1 MKASSVLLAV
11 FSGLAI
17 AAPALDPR
25 QNVDKLNAAL
35 SALNEKNTEVEKRI
49 GTSVDEQAERHKQ
62 WKTRSTKQVELIKK
76 AKDVLDELA
85 DLIKI
90 AAQKADEAPDRLDK
104 QEERRE
110 ADNQDYVN
118 IANDFKAAIKG

>member
-25 QNVDKLNAAL
+25 QNADKLNAAL
-35 SALNEKNTEVEKRI
+35 NALNKKNAEVEERI
-49 GTSVDEQAERHKQ
+49 GTSVDEQAGRHKQ

-76 AKDVLDELA
+76 AKDVVDELA
-85 DLIKI
+85 DLINI
-90 AAQKADEAPDRLDK
+90 AAQKADEAPARL
-104 QEERRE
+104 
-110 ADNQDYVN
+110 ADQVSNLQSSVCCE
-118 IANDFKAAIKG
+118 

>member
-25 QNVDKLNAAL
+25 QNVDKLNAI
-35 SALNEKNTEVEKRI
+35 LNTLKKKNTEVENRI

-76 AKDVLDELA
+76 AKDDLDQLA
-85 DLIKI
+85 DLINI
-90 AAQKADEAPDRLDK
+90 ADQKADEAPARLANQK
-104 QEERRE
+104 QRRE
-110 ADNQDYVN
+110 GDNKDYRN
-118 IANDFKAAIKG
+118 IENDLEELIEE